1 MLCQVSLERKV
12 ILYAGGPLLA
22 CSEGWLL
29 LA

>member
-22 CSEGWLL
+22 CSEGRLL